1 MKTAL
6 SAKIGK
12 KIKEKRLELKLTIH
26 EVSNEI
32 NLTEKFLKA
41 IENGDYSIYP
51 AKAFARGYFIKYT
64 SHLGLDLE
72 FPELANEVFQE
83 DNLAQQPNQSIKR
96 VRAKSINNVIAS
108 YKKPL
113 LAAGIFLLLI
123 LIILV
128 LASSSSVEKQIKSF
142 SNEETIEINSMPSFS
157 QIDDKPMDIEVYESS
172 DMELNNSEI
181 SVLSTD
187 SRTDEINQS
196 KSTPKNLLNLNFNE
210 ESWVE
215 IYSANP
221 SDYFLVVYKLFNE
234 NETYQVQVEFP
245 LVVVVGNAS
254 GVVGTF
260 NDLPLDFSAN
270 ANRLDVSV
278 IRLSNG

>member
-41 IENGDYSIYP
+41 IENGDYSIFP
-51 AKAFARGYFIKYT
+51 AKAFARGYFVKYAT
-64 SHLGLDLE
+64 HLGLDLE
-72 FPELANEVFQE
+72 FPDLANEVFEE
-83 DNLAQQPNQSIKR
+83 DKLVHPNQSTKH
-96 VRAKSINNVIAS
+96 VKAKSINDVIAS

-113 LAAGIFLLLI
+113 FIAGIILLLF
-123 LIILV
+123 LIISV
-128 LASSSSVEKQIKSF
+128 LASGSSDESQIKSF
-142 SNEETIEINSMPSFS
+142 TDEETNEINSVSSFS
-157 QIDDKPMDIEVYESS
+157 QIDETHMNIEVPESF
-172 DMELNNSEI
+172 DMESNNSEI
-181 SVLSTD
+181 SVVSTD
-187 SRTDEINQS
+187 KITNEINQPKNIS
-196 KSTPKNLLNLNFNE
+196 KNLLNLNFNE

-215 IYSANP
+215 IYSADP
-221 SDYFLVVYKLFNE
+221 SDYFQVVYKLFNK
-234 NETYQVQVEFP
+234 NETYQLQVESP
-245 LVVVVGNAS
+245 LVVVIGNAS

>member
-12 KIKEKRLELKLTIH
+12 KIKEKRLELKLTIY
-26 EVSNEI
+26 EISNEI

-41 IENGDYSIYP
+41 IENGNYSIFP
-51 AKAFARGYFIKYT
+51 AKAFARGYFVKYT
-64 SHLGLDLE
+64 THLGLDLE
-72 FPELANEVFQE
+72 FPELANEVFE
-83 DNLAQQPNQSIKR
+83 EGKPAQPNRSANLVK
-96 VRAKSINNVIAS
+96 AKSINDVIAS
-108 YKKPL
+108 YKKTL
-113 LAAGIFLLLI
+113 LVAGIILFLLLI
-123 LIILV
+123 VSV
-128 LASSSSVEKQIKSF
+128 LARSSSDENQIKS
-142 SNEETIEINSMPSFS
+142 SSAKETIEISSDPSVS
-157 QIDDKPMDIEVYESS
+157 QIDETPMDIKVPESLI
-172 DMELNNSEI
+172 MESNNTEI
-181 SVLSTD
+181 SVVSTN
-187 SRTDEINQS
+187 SSSDEINQPDI
-196 KSTPKNLLNLNFNE
+196 TPKNLLNLNFNE

-215 IYSANP
+215 IYSADP
-221 SDYFLVVYKLFNE
+221 SDYFQVVYKLFNE
-234 NETYQVQVEFP
+234 NETYQLQVESP

>member
-41 IENGDYSIYP
+41 IENGDYSIFP
-51 AKAFARGYFIKYT
+51 AKAFARGYFVKYT
-64 SHLGLDLE
+64 THLGLDLE
-72 FPELANEVFQE
+72 FPELANEVFEE
-83 DNLAQQPNQSIKR
+83 DKLVQSNQPAKR
-96 VRAKSINNVIAS
+96 VKAKSINDVIAS

-113 LAAGIFLLLI
+113 LVAGIILFLLLI
-123 LIILV
+123 VSV
-128 LASSSSVEKQIKSF
+128 LASSSSDENQIKS
-142 SNEETIEINSMPSFS
+142 SSDEAIEINSVPSFS
-157 QIDDKPMDIEVYESS
+157 QIDDTPTDIEVPESLI
-172 DMELNNSEI
+172 MESNNTEI
-181 SVLSTD
+181 SVVSTD
-187 SRTDEINQS
+187 SSTDEINQA
-196 KSTPKNLLNLNFNE
+196 KNTPKNLLNLNFNE

-215 IYSANP
+215 IYSADP
-221 SDYFLVVYKLFNE
+221 SDYFQVVYKLFNE
-234 NETYQVQVEFP
+234 NETYQLQVESP

>member
-26 EVSNEI
+26 EISNEI

-41 IENGDYSIYP
+41 IENGDYSIFP
-51 AKAFARGYFIKYT
+51 AKAFARGYFVKYT
-64 SHLGLDLE
+64 THLGLNLE
-72 FPELANEVFQE
+72 FPELANEVFEE
-83 DNLAQQPNQSIKR
+83 DKLAQPNQSTKR
-96 VRAKSINNVIAS
+96 VKAKNINDVIAS

-113 LAAGIFLLLI
+113 LVVGIILFLLLI
-123 LIILV
+123 VSV
-128 LASSSSVEKQIKSF
+128 LAGSSSDESKIKS
-142 SNEETIEINSMPSFS
+142 SSDEKTIEINSVPSLS
-157 QIDDKPMDIEVYESS
+157 QIDNIPMDIEVPKSLIMES
-172 DMELNNSEI
+172 NNTEI
-181 SVLSTD
+181 SVVSTN
-187 SRTDEINQS
+187 SSSDEINQPDI
-196 KSTPKNLLNLNFNE
+196 TPKNLLNLNFNE

-215 IYSANP
+215 IYSADP
-221 SDYFLVVYKLFNE
+221 SDYFQVVYKLFNE
-234 NETYQVQVEFP
+234 NETYQLQVESP

>member
-6 SAKIGK
+6 SAKVGK

-41 IENGDYSIYP
+41 IENGDYSIFP
-51 AKAFARGYFIKYT
+51 AKAFARGYFVKYT
-64 SHLGLDLE
+64 THLGLDLE
-72 FPELANEVFQE
+72 FPELANEVFEE
-83 DNLAQQPNQSIKR
+83 DKLAQSNQSTKR
-96 VRAKSINNVIAS
+96 VKTKSINDVIAS

-113 LAAGIFLLLI
+113 LIAGIILFLLLI
-123 LIILV
+123 VSV
-128 LASSSSVEKQIKSF
+128 LASSSSGENQIKSD
-142 SNEETIEINSMPSFS
+142 EENIEVNSIPSFS
-157 QIDDKPMDIEVYESS
+157 QTDDTPIDIEDPESL
-172 DMELNNSEI
+172 DMESNDSEI
-181 SVLSTD
+181 SIVTTI
-187 SRTDEINQS
+187 SRTDEINQL
-196 KSTPKNLLNLNFNE
+196 KKIPKNLLNLNFNE

-215 IYSANP
+215 IYSADP
-221 SDYFLVVYKLFNE
+221 SDYFQVVYKLFNE
-234 NETYQVQVEFP
+234 NETYQLKVESP

>member
-12 KIKEKRLELKLTIH
+12 QIKEKRLELKLTIH

-41 IENGDYSIYP
+41 IENGDYSIFP
-51 AKAFARGYFIKYT
+51 AKAFARGYFVKYT
-64 SHLGLDLE
+64 THLGLDLE
-72 FPELANEVFQE
+72 FPELANEVFEE
-83 DNLAQQPNQSIKR
+83 DKLLQSNQSAKR
-96 VRAKSINNVIAS
+96 VKAKSINDVIAS

-113 LAAGIFLLLI
+113 LVAGIIIFLLLI
-123 LIILV
+123 VSV
-128 LASSSSVEKQIKSF
+128 LASSSSGENQIKSD
-142 SNEETIEINSMPSFS
+142 EENIEVNSIPSFS
-157 QIDDKPMDIEVYESS
+157 QTDDTPIDIEDPESL
-172 DMELNNSEI
+172 DMESNDSEI
-181 SVLSTD
+181 SIVSTI
-187 SRTDEINQS
+187 SRTNEINQL
-196 KSTPKNLLNLNFNE
+196 KETPKNLLNLNFNE

-215 IYSANP
+215 IYSADP
-221 SDYFLVVYKLFNE
+221 SDYFQVVYKLFYE
-234 NETYQVQVEFP
+234 NETYQLKVESP

>member
-12 KIKEKRLELKLTIH
+12 KIKEKRLKLKLTIH
-26 EVSNEI
+26 EISNEI

-41 IENGDYSIYP
+41 IENGDYSIFP
-51 AKAFARGYFIKYT
+51 AKAFARGYFVKYT
-64 SHLGLDLE
+64 THLGLDLE
-72 FPELANEVFQE
+72 FPELANEVFEE
-83 DNLAQQPNQSIKR
+83 DKLAHPNQSTKR
-96 VRAKSINNVIAS
+96 VKAKNINDVIAS

-113 LAAGIFLLLI
+113 LVVGIILFLLLI
-123 LIILV
+123 VSV
-128 LASSSSVEKQIKSF
+128 LAGSSSDESKIKS
-142 SNEETIEINSMPSFS
+142 SSDEETIEINSVPSFS
-157 QIDDKPMDIEVYESS
+157 QIDDIPMEIEVPKSLI
-172 DMELNNSEI
+172 MELNNNEI
-181 SVLSTD
+181 SVVSADSSTD
-187 SRTDEINQS
+187 GINQP
-196 KSTPKNLLNLNFNE
+196 KNTPKNLLNLNFNE

-215 IYSANP
+215 IYSADP
-221 SDYFLVVYKLFNE
+221 SDYFQVVYKLFYE
-234 NETYQVQVEFP
+234 NETYQLKVESP

>member
-12 KIKEKRLELKLTIH
+12 KIKEKRLELKQTIY
-26 EVSNEI
+26 EISNEI

-41 IENGDYSIYP
+41 IENGDYSIFP
-51 AKAFARGYFIKYT
+51 AKAFARGYFVKYT
-64 SHLGLDLE
+64 THLGLNLE
-72 FPELANEVFQE
+72 FPELANEVFEE
-83 DNLAQQPNQSIKR
+83 DKLALSNQSAKHLKT
-96 VRAKSINNVIAS
+96 KSINNVIAS

-113 LAAGIFLLLI
+113 LVAGIILFLLLI
-123 LIILV
+123 VSV
-128 LASSSSVEKQIKSF
+128 LARSSSDENQIKS
-142 SNEETIEINSMPSFS
+142 SSGEDSIEINSVPSFS
-157 QIDDKPMDIEVYESS
+157 QIDSTLMDIEVPESS
-172 DMELNNSEI
+172 IMESNNTEI
-181 SVLSTD
+181 SVFSTD
-187 SRTDEINQS
+187 SNTDEINQP
-196 KSTPKNLLNLNFNE
+196 KNIPKNLLNLNFNE

-215 IYSANP
+215 IYSADP
-221 SDYFLVVYKLFNE
+221 SDYFQVVYKLFNE
-234 NETYQVQVEFP
+234 NETYQLQVKSP

-260 NDLPLDFSAN
+260 NDLPLDFNAN

>member
-26 EVSNEI
+26 EISNEI

-41 IENGDYSIYP
+41 IENGDYSIFP
-51 AKAFARGYFIKYT
+51 AKAFARGYFVKYIT
-64 SHLGLDLE
+64 HLGLNLE
-72 FPELANEVFQE
+72 FPELANEVFEE
-83 DNLAQQPNQSIKR
+83 DKLAQSNQSAKR
-96 VRAKSINNVIAS
+96 VKAKSIKDVIAS

-113 LAAGIFLLLI
+113 LVAGIILFLLLI
-123 LIILV
+123 VSV
-128 LASSSSVEKQIKSF
+128 LASSSSDENQIKS
-142 SNEETIEINSMPSFS
+142 SSDEAIEINSVPSFS
-157 QIDDKPMDIEVYESS
+157 QIDDTPTDIEVPESLI
-172 DMELNNSEI
+172 MESNNTEI
-181 SVLSTD
+181 SVVSTD
-187 SRTDEINQS
+187 SSTDEINQA
-196 KSTPKNLLNLNFNE
+196 KNTPINLLNLNFNE

-215 IYSANP
+215 IYSADP
-221 SDYFLVVYKLFNE
+221 SDYFQVVYKLFNE
-234 NETYQVQVEFP
+234 NETYQLQVESP

>member
-26 EVSNEI
+26 EISNEI

-41 IENGDYSIYP
+41 IENGDYSIFP
-51 AKAFARGYFIKYT
+51 AKTFARGYFVKYT
-64 SHLGLDLE
+64 THLGLDLE
-72 FPELANEVFQE
+72 FPELANEVFEE
-83 DNLAQQPNQSIKR
+83 DKLAQPNQSAKH
-96 VRAKSINNVIAS
+96 VKAKSINDVIES

-113 LAAGIFLLLI
+113 LVAGIILFLL

-128 LASSSSVEKQIKSF
+128 LARSSSDESQIKS
-142 SNEETIEINSMPSFS
+142 SSDEEIIEINSVPSFS
-157 QIDDKPMDIEVYESS
+157 QIDDRPMDIEVPESLIMKS
-172 DMELNNSEI
+172 NNTQI
-181 SVLSTD
+181 SVVSTD
-187 SRTDEINQS
+187 STDEINQP
-196 KSTPKNLLNLNFNE
+196 KDTPKNLLNLNFNE

-215 IYSANP
+215 IYSADP
-221 SDYFLVVYKLFNE
+221 SDYFQVVYKLFNE
-234 NETYQVQVEFP
+234 NETYQLQVESP

>member
-12 KIKEKRLELKLTIH
+12 KIKEKRLELKLTIY

-41 IENGDYSIYP
+41 IENGDYSIFP
-51 AKAFARGYFIKYT
+51 AKAFARGYFVKYT
-64 SHLGLDLE
+64 THLGLDLE
-72 FPELANEVFQE
+72 FPELANEVFEE
-83 DNLAQQPNQSIKR
+83 DKLVQSNQPAKR
-96 VRAKSINNVIAS
+96 VKAKSINDVIAS

-113 LAAGIFLLLI
+113 LVAGIILFLLLI
-123 LIILV
+123 VSV
-128 LASSSSVEKQIKSF
+128 LASSSSDENQIKS
-142 SNEETIEINSMPSFS
+142 SSDEAIEINSVPSFS
-157 QIDDKPMDIEVYESS
+157 QIDDTPTDIEVPESLI
-172 DMELNNSEI
+172 MESNNTEI
-181 SVLSTD
+181 SVVSTD
-187 SRTDEINQS
+187 SSADEINQL
-196 KSTPKNLLNLNFNE
+196 KNTPKNLLNLNFNE

-215 IYSANP
+215 IYSADP
-221 SDYFLVVYKLFNE
+221 SDYFQVVYKLFNE
-234 NETYQVQVEFP
+234 NETYQLQVESP

>member
-6 SAKIGK
+6 SAKVGK
-12 KIKEKRLELKLTIH
+12 KIKEKRLELKLTIL
-26 EVSNEI
+26 EISNEI

-41 IENGDYSIYP
+41 IENGDYSIFP
-51 AKAFARGYFIKYT
+51 AKAFARGYFVKYT
-64 SHLGLDLE
+64 THLGLDLE
-72 FPELANEVFQE
+72 FPKLANEVFEE
-83 DNLAQQPNQSIKR
+83 DGPAQPNQSAKR
-96 VRAKSINNVIAS
+96 VKAKSINEVIAS

-113 LAAGIFLLLI
+113 LVAGIILFLFLI
-123 LIILV
+123 VSV
-128 LASSSSVEKQIKSF
+128 LASSSSDENQIKSF
-142 SNEETIEINSMPSFS
+142 SDKETIEINSVRSSS
-157 QIDDKPMDIEVYESS
+157 QIDDPTMDIEVPESL
-172 DMELNNSEI
+172 DMESNNSEI
-181 SVLSTD
+181 SVASSD
-187 SRTDEINQS
+187 SSIDETIQLKN
-196 KSTPKNLLNLNFNE
+196 TPKNLLNLNFNE

-215 IYSANP
+215 IYSADP
-221 SDYFLVVYKLFNE
+221 SDYFQVVYKLFYE
-234 NETYQVQVEFP
+234 NETYQLKVESP

>member
-12 KIKEKRLELKLTIH
+12 KIKEKRLANKLTIH
-26 EVSNEI
+26 EISNEI

-41 IENGDYSIYP
+41 IENGDYSIFP
-51 AKAFARGYFIKYT
+51 AKAFARGYFVKYT
-64 SHLGLDLE
+64 THLGLDLE
-72 FPELANEVFQE
+72 FPELANEVFEE
-83 DNLAQQPNQSIKR
+83 DKLAQPNQSAKH
-96 VRAKSINNVIAS
+96 VKTKSINNVIAS

-113 LAAGIFLLLI
+113 LVAGIILFLLLI
-123 LIILV
+123 VSV
-128 LASSSSVEKQIKSF
+128 LARSSSDENQIKS
-142 SNEETIEINSMPSFS
+142 SSGEDSIEINSVPSFS
-157 QIDDKPMDIEVYESS
+157 QIDSTLMDIEVPESS
-172 DMELNNSEI
+172 IMESNNTEI
-181 SVLSTD
+181 SVFSTD
-187 SRTDEINQS
+187 SNTYEINQP
-196 KSTPKNLLNLNFNE
+196 KNIPKNLLNLNFNE

-215 IYSANP
+215 IYSADP
-221 SDYFLVVYKLFNE
+221 SDYFQVVYKLFNE
-234 NETYQVQVEFP
+234 NETYQLQVKSP

>member
-12 KIKEKRLELKLTIH
+12 KIKEKRLELKQTIY
-26 EVSNEI
+26 EISNEI

-41 IENGDYSIYP
+41 IENGDYSIFP
-51 AKAFARGYFIKYT
+51 AKAFARGYFVKYT
-64 SHLGLDLE
+64 THLGLDLE
-72 FPELANEVFQE
+72 FPDLANEVFEE
-83 DNLAQQPNQSIKR
+83 DKLAQSNQSAKR
-96 VRAKSINNVIAS
+96 VKAKSINDVIAS
-108 YKKPL
+108 YKKHL
-113 LAAGIFLLLI
+113 LVAGIILFLLLI
-123 LIILV
+123 VSVLV
-128 LASSSSVEKQIKSF
+128 RSSSDENQMKSSF
-142 SNEETIEINSMPSFS
+142 DEETIEINSVPSFS
-157 QIDDKPMDIEVYESS
+157 QIDDTPTDIEVPESLI
-172 DMELNNSEI
+172 MESNNTEI
-181 SVLSTD
+181 PVVSTD
-187 SRTDEINQS
+187 SSTDEINQP
-196 KSTPKNLLNLNFNE
+196 KNTPKNLLNLNFNE

-215 IYSANP
+215 IYSADP
-221 SDYFLVVYKLFNE
+221 SDYFQVVYRLFNE
-234 NETYQVQVEFP
+234 NETYQLQVEFP

>member
-12 KIKEKRLELKLTIH
+12 KIKDKRLELKLTIH
-26 EVSNEI
+26 EISNEI

-41 IENGDYSIYP
+41 IENGDYSIFP
-51 AKAFARGYFIKYT
+51 AKAFARGYFVKYT
-64 SHLGLDLE
+64 THLGLDIE
-72 FPELANEVFQE
+72 FPELANEVFEE
-83 DNLAQQPNQSIKR
+83 DKLPQSKQS
-96 VRAKSINNVIAS
+96 AKHVKSKSTNHVIAS

-113 LAAGIFLLLI
+113 LVVGIILFLLLI
-123 LIILV
+123 VSV
-128 LASSSSVEKQIKSF
+128 LARSSSDESQIKAS
-142 SNEETIEINSMPSFS
+142 SDEKTIEINFVPSFS
-157 QIDDKPMDIEVYESS
+157 QIDDIPMDIEVPESLITES
-172 DMELNNSEI
+172 NNTEI
-181 SVLSTD
+181 SVVSTD
-187 SRTDEINQS
+187 SSTDEINQP
-196 KSTPKNLLNLNFNE
+196 KNTPKNLLNLNFNE

-215 IYSANP
+215 IYSADP
-221 SDYFLVVYKLFNE
+221 SDYFQVVYKLFNE
-234 NETYQVQVEFP
+234 NETYQLQVESP

>member
-26 EVSNEI
+26 EISNEI

-41 IENGDYSIYP
+41 IENGDYSIFP
-51 AKAFARGYFIKYT
+51 AKAFARGYFVKYT
-64 SHLGLDLE
+64 THLGLDLE
-72 FPELANEVFQE
+72 FPELANEVFEE
-83 DNLAQQPNQSIKR
+83 DKLAQPNQSTKR
-96 VRAKSINNVIAS
+96 VKAKNINDVIAS

-113 LAAGIFLLLI
+113 LVVGIILFLLLI
-123 LIILV
+123 VSV
-128 LASSSSVEKQIKSF
+128 LAGSSSDESKIKS
-142 SNEETIEINSMPSFS
+142 SSDEKTIEINSVPSLS
-157 QIDDKPMDIEVYESS
+157 QIDNIPMDIEVPKSLIMES
-172 DMELNNSEI
+172 NNTEI
-181 SVLSTD
+181 SVVSTD
-187 SRTDEINQS
+187 ISTDEINQP
-196 KSTPKNLLNLNFNE
+196 KNTPKNLLNLNFNE

-215 IYSANP
+215 IYSADP
-221 SDYFLVVYKLFNE
+221 SDYFQVVYKLFNE
-234 NETYQVQVEFP
+234 NETYQLQVESP

>member
-12 KIKEKRLELKLTIH
+12 KIKEKRLELKLTIY
-26 EVSNEI
+26 EISNEI

-41 IENGDYSIYP
+41 IENGDYSIFP
-51 AKAFARGYFIKYT
+51 AKAFARGYFVKYT
-64 SHLGLDLE
+64 THLGLDLE
-72 FPELANEVFQE
+72 FPELANEVFEE
-83 DNLAQQPNQSIKR
+83 DKLVQYNQSAKR
-96 VRAKSINNVIAS
+96 VKAKSTNDVISS

-113 LAAGIFLLLI
+113 LVVGIILFLLLI
-123 LIILV
+123 VSV
-128 LASSSSVEKQIKSF
+128 LAGSSSDESQINPSSDEK
-142 SNEETIEINSMPSFS
+142 TIEINSVPSFS
-157 QIDDKPMDIEVYESS
+157 QIDDIPMDIEVTESLI
-172 DMELNNSEI
+172 MESNNTEI
-181 SVLSTD
+181 AVVSTD
-187 SRTDEINQS
+187 RSTDEINQ
-196 KSTPKNLLNLNFNE
+196 PKNLLNLNFNE

-215 IYSANP
+215 IYSADP
-221 SDYFLVVYKLFNE
+221 SDYFQVVYKLFNE
-234 NETYQVQVEFP
+234 NETYQLQVESP

>member
-41 IENGDYSIYP
+41 IENGDYSIFP
-51 AKAFARGYFIKYT
+51 AKAFARGYFVKYT
-64 SHLGLDLE
+64 THLGLDLE
-72 FPELANEVFQE
+72 FPELANEVFEE
-83 DNLAQQPNQSIKR
+83 DKLAQSNQSAKRIK
-96 VRAKSINNVIAS
+96 AKSINDVIAS

-113 LAAGIFLLLI
+113 LIAGIILFLLLI
-123 LIILV
+123 VSV
-128 LASSSSVEKQIKSF
+128 LASSSSGENQIKSD
-142 SNEETIEINSMPSFS
+142 EENIEVNSIPSFS
-157 QIDDKPMDIEVYESS
+157 QTDDTPIDFEVPESL
-172 DMELNNSEI
+172 DMESNDSEI
-181 SVLSTD
+181 SIVSTI
-187 SRTDEINQS
+187 SRTNEINQL
-196 KSTPKNLLNLNFNE
+196 KEIPKNLLNLNFNE

-215 IYSANP
+215 IYSADP
-221 SDYFLVVYKLFNE
+221 SDYFQVVYKLFYE
-234 NETYQVQVEFP
+234 NETYQLKVESP

>member
-41 IENGDYSIYP
+41 IENGDYSIFP
-51 AKAFARGYFIKYT
+51 AKAFARGYFVKYAT
-64 SHLGLDLE
+64 HLGLDLE
-72 FPELANEVFQE
+72 FPDLANEVFEE
-83 DNLAQQPNQSIKR
+83 DKLVQPNQSTKH
-96 VRAKSINNVIAS
+96 VKAKSINDVIAS

-113 LAAGIFLLLI
+113 FIAGIILLLF
-123 LIILV
+123 LIISV
-128 LASSSSVEKQIKSF
+128 LASGSSDESQIKSF
-142 SNEETIEINSMPSFS
+142 TDEETNEINSVSSFS
-157 QIDDKPMDIEVYESS
+157 QIDETHMNIEVPESF
-172 DMELNNSEI
+172 DMESNNSEI
-181 SVLSTD
+181 SVVSTD
-187 SRTDEINQS
+187 KITNEINQPKNIS
-196 KSTPKNLLNLNFNE
+196 KNLLNLNFNE

-215 IYSANP
+215 IYSADP
-221 SDYFLVVYKLFNE
+221 SDYFQVVYKLFNE
-234 NETYQVQVEFP
+234 NETYQLQVDSP
-245 LVVVVGNAS
+245 LVVVIGNAS

>member
-12 KIKEKRLELKLTIH
+12 KIKEKRLELKQTIY
-26 EVSNEI
+26 EISNEI

-41 IENGDYSIYP
+41 IENGNYSIFP
-51 AKAFARGYFIKYT
+51 AKAFARGYFVKYT
-64 SHLGLDLE
+64 THLGLDLE
-72 FPELANEVFQE
+72 FPELANEVFEE
-83 DNLAQQPNQSIKR
+83 DKLPQSNQSGKH
-96 VRAKSINNVIAS
+96 VKAKSINDVIAS

-113 LAAGIFLLLI
+113 LVAGIILFLLLI
-123 LIILV
+123 VSV
-128 LASSSSVEKQIKSF
+128 LARSSSDENQIKSSF
-142 SNEETIEINSMPSFS
+142 DEETIEINSVPSFS
-157 QIDDKPMDIEVYESS
+157 QIDNTPTDIEVPESLI
-172 DMELNNSEI
+172 MESNNTEI
-181 SVLSTD
+181 SVVSTN
-187 SRTDEINQS
+187 SSSDEINQPDI
-196 KSTPKNLLNLNFNE
+196 TPKNLLNLNFNE

-215 IYSANP
+215 IYSADP
-221 SDYFLVVYKLFNE
+221 SDYFQVVYKLFNE
-234 NETYQVQVEFP
+234 NETYQLQVESP

>member
-41 IENGDYSIYP
+41 IENGDYSIFP
-51 AKAFARGYFIKYT
+51 AKAFARGYFVKYT
-64 SHLGLDLE
+64 THLGLDLE
-72 FPELANEVFQE
+72 FPELANEVFEE
-83 DNLAQQPNQSIKR
+83 DKLAQSNQTAKR
-96 VRAKSINNVIAS
+96 VKAKSINDVIAS

-113 LAAGIFLLLI
+113 LVAGIILFLLLI
-123 LIILV
+123 VSV
-128 LASSSSVEKQIKSF
+128 LASSSSDKNQIKPS
-142 SNEETIEINSMPSFS
+142 SDEETIEINSIPSFS
-157 QIDDKPMDIEVYESS
+157 QIDDTPMDIEVPESL
-172 DMELNNSEI
+172 DMESNNSEI
-181 SVLSTD
+181 SVVSTS
-187 SRTDEINQS
+187 SRTDEINQL
-196 KSTPKNLLNLNFNE
+196 KNMPKNLLNLNFNE

-215 IYSANP
+215 IYSADP
-221 SDYFLVVYKLFNE
+221 SDYFQVVYKLFYE
-234 NETYQVQVEFP
+234 NETYQLKVESP

>member
-12 KIKEKRLELKLTIH
+12 KIKEKRLALKLTIH
-26 EVSNEI
+26 EISNEI

-41 IENGDYSIYP
+41 IENGDYSIFP
-51 AKAFARGYFIKYT
+51 AKAFARGYFVKYT
-64 SHLGLDLE
+64 THLGLDLE
-72 FPELANEVFQE
+72 FPELANEVFE
-83 DNLAQQPNQSIKR
+83 GDKLAQSNQSAKHLKT
-96 VRAKSINNVIAS
+96 KSINNVIAS

-113 LAAGIFLLLI
+113 LVAGIILFLLLI
-123 LIILV
+123 VSV
-128 LASSSSVEKQIKSF
+128 LARSLSDENQIKS
-142 SNEETIEINSMPSFS
+142 SSGEDTIEINSVPSFS
-157 QIDDKPMDIEVYESS
+157 QIDDTLMDIEVSESLI
-172 DMELNNSEI
+172 MESNNTEI
-181 SVLSTD
+181 SVVSRDST
-187 SRTDEINQS
+187 TDEINQP
-196 KSTPKNLLNLNFNE
+196 KNLPKNLLNLNFNE

-215 IYSANP
+215 IYSADP
-221 SDYFLVVYKLFNE
+221 SDYFQVVYKLFNE
-234 NETYQVQVEFP
+234 NETYQLQVKSP

-260 NDLPLDFSAN
+260 NDLPLDFNAN

>member
-12 KIKEKRLELKLTIH
+12 KIKEKRLELKLTIY
-26 EVSNEI
+26 EISNEI

-41 IENGDYSIYP
+41 IENGNYSIFP
-51 AKAFARGYFIKYT
+51 AKAFARGYFVKYT
-64 SHLGLDLE
+64 TYLGLDLE
-72 FPELANEVFQE
+72 FPELANEVFEE
-83 DNLAQQPNQSIKR
+83 DKPAQPNRSANLVK
-96 VRAKSINNVIAS
+96 AKSINDVIAS

-113 LAAGIFLLLI
+113 LIAGIILFLLLI
-123 LIILV
+123 VSV
-128 LASSSSVEKQIKSF
+128 LARSSSDENQIKSSSVK
-142 SNEETIEINSMPSFS
+142 ETIEISSVPSVS
-157 QIDDKPMDIEVYESS
+157 QIDETPMDIKVPESLI
-172 DMELNNSEI
+172 MESNNTEI
-181 SVLSTD
+181 SIVSTD
-187 SRTDEINQS
+187 SSTDEINQP
-196 KSTPKNLLNLNFNE
+196 KNTPKNLLNLNFNE

-215 IYSANP
+215 IYSADP
-221 SDYFLVVYKLFNE
+221 SDYFQVVYKLFYE
-234 NETYQVQVEFP
+234 NETYQLKVESP

-260 NDLPLDFSAN
+260 NDLPIDFSAN

>member
-6 SAKIGK
+6 SAKVGK
-12 KIKEKRLELKLTIH
+12 KIKEKRLELKLTIL
-26 EVSNEI
+26 EISNEI

-41 IENGDYSIYP
+41 IENGDYSIFP
-51 AKAFARGYFIKYT
+51 AKAFARGYFVKYT
-64 SHLGLDLE
+64 THLGLDLE
-72 FPELANEVFQE
+72 FPKLANEVFEE
-83 DNLAQQPNQSIKR
+83 DGPAQPNQSAKR
-96 VRAKSINNVIAS
+96 VKAKSINEVIAS

-113 LAAGIFLLLI
+113 LVAGIILFLFLI
-123 LIILV
+123 VSV
-128 LASSSSVEKQIKSF
+128 LASSSSDENQIKSF
-142 SNEETIEINSMPSFS
+142 SAAETIEINSVPSSS
-157 QIDDKPMDIEVYESS
+157 QIDNTTMDIEVPESL
-172 DMELNNSEI
+172 DMESINSEI
-181 SVLSTD
+181 SVASSD
-187 SRTDEINQS
+187 SRIDETIQLKN
-196 KSTPKNLLNLNFNE
+196 TPKNLLNLNFNE

-215 IYSANP
+215 IYSADP
-221 SDYFLVVYKLFNE
+221 SDYFQVVYKLFYE
-234 NETYQVQVEFP
+234 NETYQLKVESP

>member
-12 KIKEKRLELKLTIH
+12 KIKEKRLALKLTIH
-26 EVSNEI
+26 EISNEI

-41 IENGDYSIYP
+41 IENGDYSIFP
-51 AKAFARGYFIKYT
+51 AKAFARGYFVKYT
-64 SHLGLDLE
+64 THLGLDLE
-72 FPELANEVFQE
+72 FPELANEVFE
-83 DNLAQQPNQSIKR
+83 GDKLAQSNQSAKHLKT
-96 VRAKSINNVIAS
+96 KSINNVIAS

-113 LAAGIFLLLI
+113 LVAGIILFLLLI
-123 LIILV
+123 VSV
-128 LASSSSVEKQIKSF
+128 LARSSSDENQIKS
-142 SNEETIEINSMPSFS
+142 SSGEDSREINSVPSFS
-157 QIDDKPMDIEVYESS
+157 QIDSTLMDIEVPESS
-172 DMELNNSEI
+172 IMESNNTEI
-181 SVLSTD
+181 SVFSTD
-187 SRTDEINQS
+187 SNTDEINQP
-196 KSTPKNLLNLNFNE
+196 KNIPKNLLNLNFNE

-215 IYSANP
+215 IYSADP
-221 SDYFLVVYKLFNE
+221 SDYFQVVYKLFNE
-234 NETYQVQVEFP
+234 NETYQLQVEFP

>member
-12 KIKEKRLELKLTIH
+12 KIKEKRLALKLTIH
-26 EVSNEI
+26 EISNEI

-41 IENGDYSIYP
+41 IENGDYSIFP
-51 AKAFARGYFIKYT
+51 AKAFARGYFVKYT
-64 SHLGLDLE
+64 THLGLDLE
-72 FPELANEVFQE
+72 FPELANEVFEE
-83 DNLAQQPNQSIKR
+83 DKLAQSNQSAKHLKT
-96 VRAKSINNVIAS
+96 KSINNVIAS

-113 LAAGIFLLLI
+113 LVAGIILFLLLI
-123 LIILV
+123 VSV
-128 LASSSSVEKQIKSF
+128 LARSSSDENQIKS
-142 SNEETIEINSMPSFS
+142 SSGEDSIEINSVPSFS
-157 QIDDKPMDIEVYESS
+157 QIDSTLMDIEVPESS
-172 DMELNNSEI
+172 IMESNNTEI
-181 SVLSTD
+181 SVFSTD
-187 SRTDEINQS
+187 SNTDEINQP
-196 KSTPKNLLNLNFNE
+196 KNIPKNLLNLNFNE

-215 IYSANP
+215 IYSADP
-221 SDYFLVVYKLFNE
+221 SDYFQVVYKLFNE
-234 NETYQVQVEFP
+234 NETYQLQVKSP

-260 NDLPLDFSAN
+260 NDLPLDFNAN

>member
-6 SAKIGK
+6 SAKVGK
-12 KIKEKRLELKLTIH
+12 KIKEKRLELKLTIL
-26 EVSNEI
+26 EISNEI

-41 IENGDYSIYP
+41 IENGDYSIFP
-51 AKAFARGYFIKYT
+51 AKAFARGYFVKYT
-64 SHLGLDLE
+64 THLGLDLE
-72 FPELANEVFQE
+72 FPKLANEVFEE
-83 DNLAQQPNQSIKR
+83 DGPAQPNQSAKR
-96 VRAKSINNVIAS
+96 VKAKSINEVIAS

-113 LAAGIFLLLI
+113 LVAGIILFLFLI
-123 LIILV
+123 VSV
-128 LASSSSVEKQIKSF
+128 LASSSSDENQIKSF
-142 SNEETIEINSMPSFS
+142 SAEETIEINSVPSSS
-157 QIDDKPMDIEVYESS
+157 QIDNTTMDIEVPESL
-172 DMELNNSEI
+172 DMESINSEI
-181 SVLSTD
+181 SVASSD
-187 SRTDEINQS
+187 SRIDETIQLKN
-196 KSTPKNLLNLNFNE
+196 TPKNLLNLNFNE

-215 IYSANP
+215 IYSADP
-221 SDYFLVVYKLFNE
+221 SDYFQVVYKLFYE
-234 NETYQVQVEFP
+234 NETYQLKVESP